1 MINGKTQKLA
11 WEKKWTYEAPPPQAG
26 PDGQVRPPQRVV
38 ADPKH
43 YNWLQPQ
50 GSTDVP
56 VIGERDANG
65 VRPIYLIAGC
75 TCLTH
80 RTQGD
85 RTTWWRLIEP
95 L

>member
-50 GSTDVP
+50 GT
-56 VIGERDANG
+56 
-65 VRPIYLIAGC
+65 
-75 TCLTH
+75 
-80 RTQGD
+80 RTFQ
-85 RTTWWRLIEP
+85 
-95 L
+95 